1 MAISNQHKIMLEAGT
16 NEFEILVF
24 RVSNRRCGV
33 NVAKVREVIDPQP
46 LTKLPQTHAAMM
58 GMFQLRSEA
67 LPLIDLCQCLGGQ
80 RGDPEQGQI
89 IVMEYNAT
97 RVAFRVDAV
106 EYIHRIKVGD
116 VEALPDIEGLDD
128 APVTF
133 VAHNE
138 GQILL
143 MIDFEK
149 IVFDIAGQDPF
160 ERNSRN
166 ITNVAERGK
175 RVIWLAE
182 DSGTIRKM
190 ITSNLGMAGY
200 LNTRAFIDGMACW
213 TALEELVE
221 QGRTSDV
228 DLVITDIEM
237 PKMDGLH
244 LCKRIKDHQEL
255 SHLPVVVFSSLVS
268 HDNTKKCNSV
278 GADAQITKPEI
289 ANLVNVVDGLL
300 ENRPEP
306 AAV

>member
-1 MAISNQHKIMLEAGT
+1 MSNQPHKIMLEAGT

-24 RVSNRRCGV
+24 RVSERRCGV

-46 LTKLPQTHAAMM
+46 LTKLPQTHEAMM

-67 LPLIDLCQCLGGQ
+67 IPLIDLRQCLGGET
-80 RGDPEQGQI
+80 GDPTSGQI

-116 VEALPDIEGLDD
+116 VEALPDIEGLED

-138 GQILL
+138 GKILL

-149 IVFDIAGQDPF
+149 LVFDIAGTDPF
-160 ERNSRN
+160 EKNSRN
-166 ITNVAERGK
+166 ITTVAERGT
-175 RVIWLAE
+175 RNIWLAE
-182 DSGTIRKM
+182 DSATIRKM
-190 ITSNLGMAGY
+190 ITTNLANAGY
-200 LNTRAFIDGMACW
+200 LKTRSFIDGMACW
-213 TALEELVE
+213 NALEELVH
-221 QGRTSDV
+221 QGSVGDI
-228 DLVITDIEM
+228 DLLVTDIEM

-244 LCKRIKDHQEL
+244 LCKRIKDHAEL
-255 SHLPVVVFSSLVS
+255 GHLPVVVFSSLVS
-268 HDNTKKCNSV
+268 HDNTKKCASV

-289 ANLVNVVDGLL
+289 GNLVDVVDGLL
-300 ENRPEP
+300 EKAKEP
-306 AAV
+306 VTA